1 MDPFF
6 RALTRPSNVLL
17 AAGLILTLSSHAA
30 PGAES
35 CDQLVALSNQ
45 YTGVE
50 LTGTQKQYKRKMVA
64 WYVTNCVR
72 KGHR

>member
-6 RALTRPSNVLL
+6 CALTRPSRAFL
-17 AAGLILTLSSHAA
+17 AAGLILALGSHAA

-64 WYVTNCVR
+64 WYVINCIR